1 MKNFLNKNGYLMP
14 IIYAYKTLINN
25 PTFFF
30 YDVYNDIRKDIIW
43 KKKYSVGHNIICF
56 SLPKSGSTLVEQIFR
71 NFGYIDIFNTCIR
84 RFKRLPITAH
94 PNEIHSGYFELLPK
108 NKSNFMK
115 VHSHFDIKYPEL
127 LEKNNFLPFIL
138 IRDIRDMMISRYY
151 HIINDPN
158 HSEHHEIKNQSF
170 DEGFLSSLLTIKS
183 GDKFSQL
190 QYFNNWIVDWVKF
203 NKYPII
209 KYEELNLNKENFLNK
224 IQNFTMHDST
234 DKKIQNEKKIF
245 SLKTDNL
252 SIKKK
257 LSFHGKKKDTFRKGR
272 SGDWKQK
279 LNNDHKSIFKKIAQE
294 ALEIA
299 GYEKDTNW

>member
-1 MKNFLNKNGYLMP
+1 M
-14 IIYAYKTLINN
+14 
-25 PTFFF
+25 
-30 YDVYNDIRKDIIW
+30 
-43 KKKYSVGHNIICF
+43 
-56 SLPKSGSTLVEQIFR
+56 
-71 NFGYIDIFNTCIR
+71 
-84 RFKRLPITAH
+84 
-94 PNEIHSGYFELLPK
+94 
-108 NKSNFMK
+108 
-115 VHSHFDIKYPEL
+115 
-127 LEKNNFLPFIL
+127 
-138 IRDIRDMMISRYY
+138 
-151 HIINDPN
+151 
-158 HSEHHEIKNQSF
+158 
-170 DEGFLSSLLTIKS
+170 SSLLTIKS

-203 NKYPII
+203 NEYPII

-257 LSFHGKKKDTFRKGR
+257 LSFYGKKKDTFRKGR

-279 LNNDHKSIFKKIAQE
+279 FNNDHKSIFKKIAQE
-294 ALEIA
+294 SLEIA